1 MSKASIRVERTDDGS
16 STLFSEEFGATYHS
30 THGALQESLHV
41 FVRAGLDALPQTHAP
56 IRILEIGFGSGLNA
70 WLALDFCQKT
80 GREVHYTG
88 IEAFPVNHNVWKRF
102 EAGQDVEDWH
112 WLHETTW
119 NATHLH
125 PSGFQLHKIE
135 ASWPTVTTDGYYD
148 LIWYDAFDPSTQPE
162 MWNTEALAACVHRLS
177 TGGIWVSY
185 CAKGAVRRSL
195 QDLGLQTERIPG
207 PPFKREMLRARK
219 P

>member
-1 MSKASIRVERTDDGS
+1 MSEASIRVERTDDGS
-16 STLFSEEFGATYHS
+16 STLFSERFGASYHS
-30 THGALQESLHV
+30 THGALQESMHV
-41 FVRAGLDALPQTHAP
+41 FVRAGLEALPQTRTP

-70 WLALDFCQKT
+70 WLALDFCQKM

-88 IEAFPVNHNVWKRF
+88 IEAYPVENEVWKRF
-102 EAGQDVEDWH
+102 EAGQDAENWR

-119 NATHLH
+119 NVTQVHS
-125 PSGFQLHKIE
+125 SGFRLHKIE
-135 ASWPTVTTDGYYD
+135 GFWPEVATDGGVD